1 MEDVNEPVVPVAVT
15 LVFEVVGLEVVAYT
29 TPLSVMVAPPSEVT
43 FPPDDALV
51 EVILVADSVVTV
63 GNASVVNE
71 ISLP

>member
-1 MEDVNEPVVPVAVT
+1 MKDVNEPVVPVAT
-15 LVFEVVGLEVVAYT
+15 TFVFEVVGLEVVAYT
-29 TPLSVMVAPPSEVT
+29 TPLSVMAAPPSEVT

-51 EVILVADSVVTV
+51 AVILVADAVVTV